1 LAIFELSNK
10 KPDKKALKDIKS
22 IVNLE
27 EILDKNA
34 EEFNLI

>member
-1 LAIFELSNK
+1 LAIFELSNT